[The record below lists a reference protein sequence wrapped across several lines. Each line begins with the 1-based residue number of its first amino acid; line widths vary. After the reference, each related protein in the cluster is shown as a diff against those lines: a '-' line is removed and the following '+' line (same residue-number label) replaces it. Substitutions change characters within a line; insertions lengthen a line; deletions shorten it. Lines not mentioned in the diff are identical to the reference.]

1 MQTFDLSAGFRAS
14 GRNGD
19 THRFPSC
26 GHTCIA
32 VLALFL
38 LAGAASAETWRDL
51 LETEGVR

>member
-14 GRNGD
+14 GRNGG

-26 GHTCIA
+26 GHTRIA

-38 LAGAASAETWRDL
+38 LAGAASAGTWRGR
-51 LETEGVR
+51 LETGGAR